1 MRPTRALFLLFFPLL
16 AAADQ
21 RPTNA
26 AQDNPFFLKQEIT
39 VTATRTE
46 VEPSKTPVSA
56 STVVADE
63 IRLRNVQVVDR
74 ALDGVPG
81 VYLSRG
87 KGFQDTLAGVGM
99 RGFSGR
105 GSLQSRTLVLLDGQP
120 LNDPYTAGVAWTA
133 LPVDEVERVEVVRGP
148 FSALYGSNAMGGVI
162 QILSKPVDRRRL
174 DLRGDYGAQE
184 TFRYGARIADRFFDR
199 WGLSLSYDRLQS
211 GGYPSQLV
219 TSAGTVGTGGTPV
232 TGFIPTLTT
241 TGARAFVLGDA
252 GKNSWEQT
260 AWRIRSDY
268 AFNERTS
275 LSFQYLRQASWYGYD
290 AYHTYLR
297 TLDGRP
303 FDSGIASI
311 FADGVSRRLSVTPS
325 MFLPGDGG
333 TLSRLASVR
342 LYRSFSA
349 NTSIRVGAG
358 IMDAPMSYYSTP
370 GAGATLAGGPG
381 TISDRPGRAWFGE
394 TQLNWDPGSAH
405 SVTAGADL
413 RRDASRAVENAV
425 PNYARRNESA
435 TLTYWAEG
443 KSYTQGIYAQHQWR
457 AAERILVVWGG
468 RYDYWRTFE
477 GKIQLSP
484 SSPLGYYEP
493 RSNHAPSGKA
503 AILLRAPAGIA
514 LRASAGNAYR
524 NPTIYDLYRTWRSS
538 AGTIFASNPDLKPE
552 KVIAWEA
559 GANRRWT
566 GGFELDAVF
575 FDNHVRDLIYR
586 STDFSRDPQGRY
598 RPVIN
603 AARAHSRGWEVSAR
617 APLLSWLFVRTA
629 YTWTKAEITDNP
641 VAPATVGK
649 RIPYV
654 PSHAASASL
663 FTVRKRWSA
672 SFTGR
677 YVSSMFSTDT
687 NVDTTKGVYGAF
699 DPFFV
704 ADASV
709 SFDLTRFLVFQ
720 LSVDNLLNRVYY
732 SYYPVPGRMALAGL
746 RIRL

>member
-1 MRPTRALFLLFFPLL
+1 MRIRSTLVLGILPLL
-16 AAADQ
+16 AGAEQ
-21 RPTNA
+21 RPASATPE
-26 AQDNPFFLKQEIT
+26 NPFFLKQEIT
-39 VTATRTE
+39 VTATRSE
-46 VEPSKTPVSA
+46 IEPSKAPVSA
-56 STVVADE
+56 STVAGDE

-74 ALDGVPG
+74 ALDGIPG

-120 LNDPYTAGVAWTA
+120 LNDPYSGGVAWTA
-133 LPVDEVERVEVVRGP
+133 LPVEEVERVEVVRGP

-184 TFRYGARIADRFFDR
+184 TFRYGARIADRFFQR

-241 TGARAFVLGDA
+241 TGTRTFILGDA

-260 AWRIRSDY
+260 AWRLRSDY
-268 AFNERTS
+268 AFNERTT
-275 LSFQYLRQASWYGYD
+275 LTFQYLRQGTYYGYD
-290 AYHTYLR
+290 AYNTYLR
-297 TLDGRP
+297 TPDGRP
-303 FDSGIASI
+303 FDSGTASI
-311 FADGVSRRLSVTPS
+311 LADGVNRRLSVTPG

-333 TLSRLASVR
+333 TLSRLASAR
-342 LYRSFSA
+342 LYRAPSG
-349 NTSIRVGAG
+349 NTRIRLGAAL
-358 IMDAPMSYYSTP
+358 MDAPRSYYSTP
-370 GAGATLAGGPG
+370 GAAATPAGGPG

-413 RRDASRAVENAV
+413 RRDASHAVENAV
-425 PNYARRNESA
+425 PNYARRSESA
-435 TLTYWAEG
+435 TLTYRAEG
-443 KSYTQGIYAQHQWR
+443 KSCTRGIYAQHQWR
-457 AAERILVVWGG
+457 PAERILLVWGG
-468 RYDYWRTFE
+468 RYDYWRTFD
-477 GKIQLSP
+477 GRIRLSP
-484 SSPLGYYEP
+484 SSPLTYYER

-503 AILLRAPAGIA
+503 AILLRAPAEIA
-514 LRASAGNAYR
+514 LRAGVGNAYR

-559 GANRRWT
+559 GANRRWA

-575 FDNHVRDLIYR
+575 FDNRVRDLIYR

-603 AARAHSRGWEVSAR
+603 AARAHSRGWEASAR
-617 APLLSWLFVRTA
+617 APLLSWLFARAA
-629 YTWTKAEITDNP
+629 YTWTKAEIVKNP
-641 VAPATVGK
+641 AAPATVGK

-654 PSHAASASL
+654 PPHTASAGL
-663 FTVRKRWSA
+663 FAVRKRWSA
-672 SFTGR
+672 SVTGR
-677 YVSSMFSTDT
+677 YVSAVFSTDT
-687 NVDTTKGVYGAF
+687 NTDTIKGVYGAY

-704 ADASV
+704 ADAGV

-732 SYYPVPGRMALAGL
+732 SYYPVPGRMVLAGL